1 MTYMTEYPAHAQIL
15 DRKKKESE
23 TVMKSIPIPT
33 DMYSYSTERKVRVAT
48 TCRVIIFL
56 PFSWYSRANVPAIG
70 LTMRDSYGGVK

>member
-23 TVMKSIPIPT
+23 TVMKSILIPT
-33 DMYSYSTERKVRVAT
+33 DMYSSSTERKVT